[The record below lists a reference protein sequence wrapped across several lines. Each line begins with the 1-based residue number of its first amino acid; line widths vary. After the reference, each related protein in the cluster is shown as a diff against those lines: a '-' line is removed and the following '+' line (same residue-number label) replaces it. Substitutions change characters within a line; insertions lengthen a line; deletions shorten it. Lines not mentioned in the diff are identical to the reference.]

1 MVSKESRQLVRAK
14 KHMKIRN
21 RFSGTAE
28 RPRLAVFRS
37 NNHMYAQIIDDTVG
51 NTLVSASTLEKEIKA
66 ELEKTNN
73 VDAAAYLGTVIAKR
87 AIEKGIKEVVF
98 DRGGF
103 IYKGKV
109 AALADAARQAGLEYY
124 ERKEEYTMK
133 HTIIDASQLEL
144 NDKVVTIKRVTK
156 TVKGGRNMRFTALVV
171 VGDGNG
177 HVGAGLGKAVE
188 IPEAIRK
195 GKEDAVKHIVEI
207 NLDENNSITHDFIGK
222 YGSANVLLKKAPDGT
237 GIIAGGPARVVC
249 ELAGIKNIRTKSLGS
264 NNKQN
269 VVLATISG
277 LSQIKA
283 PEEVAKNRGKSVEE
297 VLA

>member
-1 MVSKESRQLVRAK
+1 
-14 KHMKIRN
+14 
-21 RFSGTAE
+21 
-28 RPRLAVFRS
+28 
-37 NNHMYAQIIDDTVG
+37 
-51 NTLVSASTLEKEIKA
+51 
-66 ELEKTNN
+66 
-73 VDAAAYLGTVIAKR
+73 
-87 AIEKGIKEVVF
+87 
-98 DRGGF
+98 
-103 IYKGKV
+103 
-109 AALADAARQAGLEYY
+109 
-124 ERKEEYTMK
+124 MK

-277 LSQIKA
+277 LSRSRPRRSSK
-283 PEEVAKNRGKSVEE
+283 ESWKVC
-297 VLA
+297 